1 MEPIQNVLKLM
12 EQIEDILRNYS
23 PSKKDKEILE
33 KMLAKN
39 MELNAEIY
47 TKYLKV

>member
-1 MEPIQNVLKLM
+1 MGTIIEVLKLM
-12 EQIEDILRNYS
+12 EQIENIIKNYNPTS
-23 PSKKDKEILE
+23 EDKEILE
-33 KMLAKN
+33 KVLAKN